1 MDNNNKKEFNKIKY
15 NNMYNKEKYKRFNIS
30 LKPSMYD
37 DIRIQAEAEGKSIA
51 QYFTDIHIEHKSK

>member
-1 MDNNNKKEFNKIKY
+1 
-15 NNMYNKEKYKRFNIS
+15 MYNKEKYKRFNIS

-51 QYFTDIHIEHKSK
+51 QYFTDIHIEHKNK